1 MKKFFSGMLLLVLAA
16 LAAQAQQG
24 NIAAKLG
31 YPQMIVHNAKI
42 VTVDDASFT
51 NNVGTIAQAMAI
63 RDGKV
68 LALGT
73 NAEMLALAGPQTK
86 KVDVKGRTVM
96 PSLILTHEHPTDW
109 SFQEPRAITHVLPN
123 DDFIIHRWMPSV
135 EPKKQDRKSTRLNS
149 SH

>member
-1 MKKFFSGMLLLVLAA
+1 MKKRVLWLVASAVIGLIGLSSLTA
-16 LAAQAQQG
+16 LAQQAG
-24 NIAAKLG
+24 IAGKLG

-42 VTVDDASFT
+42 VTVDDPSFT

-86 KVDVKGRTVM
+86 KIDLKGRTVL
-96 PSLILTHEHPTDW
+96 PSFILTHEHPTDW
-109 SFQEPRAITHVLPN
+109 SFQEPRA
-123 DDFIIHRWMPSV
+123 
-135 EPKKQDRKSTRLNS
+135 
-149 SH
+149 